1 MLQLATKERLPA
13 HLLIGSDALQYARS
27 AEDNRESDAK
37 AWLDVSVST
46 DAGGAKGQPGL
57 KL

>member
-1 MLQLATKERLPA
+1 V
-13 HLLIGSDALQYARS
+13 HYARF
-27 AEDNRESDAK
+27 AEDKREADAK

-46 DAGGAKGQPGL
+46 DAESTQEQPDL

>member
-1 MLQLATKERLPA
+1 MRICVFEAVLAR
-13 HLLIGSDALQYARS
+13 GDAVQYARS

-46 DAGGAKGQPGL
+46 DAEGAQGQPGL